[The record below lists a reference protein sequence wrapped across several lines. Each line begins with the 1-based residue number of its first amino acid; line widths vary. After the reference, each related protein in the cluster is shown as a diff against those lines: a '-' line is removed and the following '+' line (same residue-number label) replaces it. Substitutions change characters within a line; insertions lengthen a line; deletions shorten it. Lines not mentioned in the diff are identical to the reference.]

1 MVYATGLRNLHFSLC
16 GRFLFGDCF
25 YYGTVKMVY
34 LEECLADATPV
45 PPPNLEVVDDHELSE
60 IETKDGSDKG
70 FAHRT

>member
-1 MVYATGLRNLHFSLC
+1 
-16 GRFLFGDCF
+16 
-25 YYGTVKMVY
+25 MVY